1 MLKNM
6 RRINNPWLGNPAYDC
21 FGCCPDNPLG
31 THMRFYEEGDDI
43 VSVWQPKQHFQ
54 SWINTLHGGI
64 QATLLDEVCG
74 WVIFHKMQTA
84 GVTAK
89 MEIRYRKPVDTRQPY
104 IILRARVQEKKRN
117 VVIVKGEIWSAENEL
132 LAECECTYFTFSQK
146 EAEEKMGFLPSTLAD
161 EETSLDDIKNQC
173 K

>member
-1 MLKNM
+1 M
-6 RRINNPWLGNPAYDC
+6 C
-21 FGCCPDNPLG
+21 
-31 THMRFYEEGDDI
+31 FYEDGDDI
-43 VSVWQPKQHFQ
+43 VSVWQPNQHFQ
-54 SWINTLHGGI
+54 SWINNLHGGI
-64 QATLLDEVCG
+64 QATLLDEICG

-104 IILRARVQEKKRN
+104 IILPARVQEKKRN
-117 VVIVKGEIWSAENEL
+117 VVIVKGEICSAENEL

-146 EAEEKMGFLPSTLAD
+146 EAEEKMGFLPSSLSD

>member
-1 MLKNM
+1 
-6 RRINNPWLGNPAYDC
+6 
-21 FGCCPDNPLG
+21 
-31 THMRFYEEGDDI
+31 
-43 VSVWQPKQHFQ
+43 
-54 SWINTLHGGI
+54 
-64 QATLLDEVCG
+64 
-74 WVIFHKMQTA
+74 MQTA

-146 EAEEKMGFLPSTLAD
+146 EAEEKMGFLPSSLAD